1 MKRSHPVTR
10 LIMIVV
16 LLALVVIAVL
26 EFSRR
31 GTWNR
36 AYKALEEARQSIP
49 ALGGGLDRKEKIRA
63 AMEAEY
69 GAELVEGVVGDYFF
83 FSGVLRTYWV
93 EVRYN
98 ALDQPVHVD
107 FGVTSGL
114 GSGMPDVNAIE

>member
-16 LLALVVIAVL
+16 LAVLVVIAVL

-31 GTWNR
+31 GKWNR

-49 ALGGGLDRKEKIRA
+49 ALGSGLDRKEKIRA
-63 AMEAEY
+63 AMAAEY

-98 ALDQPVHVD
+98 LLDQPVHVD
-107 FGVTSGL
+107 FGVTSVT
-114 GSGMPDVNAIE
+114 SRPIETR

>member
-16 LLALVVIAVL
+16 LAVLVVIAVL

-31 GTWNR
+31 GKWNR
-36 AYKALEEARQSIP
+36 AYEALEEARRSIP
-49 ALGGGLDRKEKIRA
+49 ALGSGLDRKEKIRA

-98 ALDQPVHVD
+98 VLDQPVHVD

-114 GSGMPDVNAIE
+114 GGGVPDVNAIE

>member
-1 MKRSHPVTR
+1 MCSSV

-16 LLALVVIAVL
+16 LTVLVVMAVL

-31 GTWNR
+31 GKWNR
-36 AYKALEEARQSIP
+36 AYEALEEARQSIP

-98 ALDQPVHVD
+98 LLDQPVHVD
-107 FGVTSGL
+107 FGVTSVL
-114 GSGMPDVNAIE
+114 GDGVPDVNAIE